1 MHILLWKAILLLYF
15 LFHCRWWLILVAKH
29 LGLCSQW
36 QRSSSRTCDR
46 LCDLYQ
52 NSTNRRR
59 GRGSLWSSSPADVT
73 LVQGFTVRDF
83 SERDFPCEGM
93 DLLVHTLRGDW
104 TTGCVP
110 ILSQSSCSSCIP
122 VMCAMPLY
130 NPHRWLR
137 IDRIFYFIFFTLLF
151 LNH

>member
-1 MHILLWKAILLLYF
+1 MHYAYFTVEGYFASLLLVS
-15 LFHCRWWLILVAKH
+15 LSMMMNLVAKH

-36 QRSSSRTCDR
+36 QRSSSRACER

-59 GRGSLWSSSPADVT
+59 AWGSLWSSSPADVT

-93 DLLVHTLRGDW
+93 DLLVHTHWASGGLNNRLCSYPVAEQLQQLHSSHVRDA
-104 TTGCVP
+104 T
-110 ILSQSSCSSCIP
+110 LQSPP
-122 VMCAMPLY
+122 VTA
-130 NPHRWLR
+130 
-137 IDRIFYFIFFTLLF
+137 DRSYFLF
-151 LNH
+151 